1 MGMKAT
7 YSILIV
13 LHVLTVL
20 GMIGL
25 LLAEGRKAVKKVP
38 NGVTHAGLTA
48 MVLGI
53 AMIVIN
59 AIRHN
64 SDSAVALLNH
74 TKFGIKFVVL
84 AAILGIA
91 FKYAK
96 KTSITNQIWY
106 ALVGLSV
113 LNFIIAG
120 AWQ

>member
-1 MGMKAT
+1 MKTT

-64 SDSAVALLNH
+64 SDSTVALLNH

-96 KTSITNQIWY
+96 KPSITNQIWY

>member
-1 MGMKAT
+1 MKTT

-25 LLAEGRKAVKKVP
+25 LLAEGRKAIKKVP
-38 NGVTHAGLTA
+38 KGFTHAGLTA

-59 AIRHN
+59 AMRHN
-64 SDSAVALLNH
+64 SDNTIALLNH

-84 AAILGIA
+84 AVILGIA
-91 FKYAK
+91 FRNSK
-96 KTSITNQIWY
+96 KSSLSKNSWVI
-106 ALVGLSV
+106 LVGLSV

>member
-1 MGMKAT
+1 MKTT

-38 NGVTHAGLTA
+38 NGVTHAGLTS

-96 KTSITNQIWY
+96 KPSITNQTWF

>member
-1 MGMKAT
+1 MKTT

-64 SDSAVALLNH
+64 SDSTVALLNH

-96 KTSITNQIWY
+96 RPSITNQIWY